1 MPSPDDAPLS
11 PLGALLALRHDPL
24 VADMTDEQLLA
35 RVRELREAANNNAK
49 LNSLL
54 AEESAK
60 RSPRASSARAVR
72 QALLD
77 EL

>member
-1 MPSPDDAPLS
+1 
-11 PLGALLALRHDPL
+11 
-24 VADMTDEQLLA
+24 MTDEQLLA